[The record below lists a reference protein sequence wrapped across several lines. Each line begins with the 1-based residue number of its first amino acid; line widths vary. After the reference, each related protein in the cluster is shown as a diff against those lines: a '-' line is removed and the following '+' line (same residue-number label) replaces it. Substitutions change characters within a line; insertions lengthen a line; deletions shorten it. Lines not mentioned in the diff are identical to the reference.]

1 LKVHLS
7 DLEYMLAYYVRPIDV
22 NWAYWLSLKKAWET
36 PIVVARDGRTLVD
49 GLHRVAFGLRP
60 NLRKMYPD
68 ALQPPEEVECEVC
81 EASTEPE
88 IILERIKRNLSDRKP
103 FTPEDLYSAFTL
115 LGASLA
121 DLGADIPPVPKELE
135 AVARPLLRRL
145 KQGYETIQTK
155 GGFTEQGKRNF
166 ARKKWQTLGHLKV
179 VADILH
185 RVNTSL
191 GPADLKGWDFTQR
204 MGANRL
210 LAKVLSEAHALMAR
224 FSSEER
230 GDRKL

>member
-1 LKVHLS
+1 LKISLY
-7 DLEYMLAYYVRPIDV
+7 DLQYMLAYYVRPIDV

-36 PIVVARDGRTLVD
+36 PIVVAKDGKTLVD

-68 ALQPPEEVECEVC
+68 APQPPEEVECEIC

-88 IILERIKRNLSDRKP
+88 IILERIKRNLADRKP

-121 DLGADIPPVPKELE
+121 ELGEDIPPIPRELE

-145 KQGYETIQTK
+145 KQGYETIQIK
-155 GGFTEQGKRNF
+155 GGFAEQGKRNV

-191 GPADLKGWDFTQR
+191 GPADLRGWDFTQR
-204 MGANRL
+204 TGASRL
-210 LAKVLSEAHALMAR
+210 LAKVLSEAHTLMAR
-224 FSSEER
+224 FSSE
-230 GDRKL
+230 GQGGRKL

>member
-1 LKVHLS
+1 LKISLY
-7 DLEYMLAYYVRPIDV
+7 DLQYMLAYYVRPIDV

-36 PIVVARDGRTLVD
+36 PIVVAKDGRTLVD

-68 ALQPPEEVECEVC
+68 ALRPPEEVECEVC
-81 EASTEPE
+81 NASTEPE
-88 IILERIKRNLSDRKP
+88 IILERIRRNLSDRKP
-103 FTPEDLYSAFTL
+103 FTPEDLYSSFTL

-121 DLGADIPPVPKELE
+121 ELGADIPEIPKELE

-155 GGFTEQGKRNF
+155 GGFAEQGKRNV
-166 ARKKWQTLGHLKV
+166 AKKKWQTLSRLK
-179 VADILH
+179 AITDTLH

-191 GPADLKGWDFTQR
+191 GSADLRGWDYTQR
-204 MGANRL
+204 TGATKL
-210 LAKVLSEAHALMAR
+210 LAKILSEAHTLMAR
-224 FSSEER
+224 LNSEGQ